1 MACAGGLIGCCRQWA
16 APWRFFGL
24 LALVMSCALVSAGMA
39 YAQAPSTKRSNW
51 PNSPLR
57 HTLKQ
62 KAANTE
68 PSFTENLRGNVVA
81 VGNTLETCPQNLSAS
96 RRHRGGRAGATE
108 PCLNNNNNDE
118 NMVYVNVDSSG
129 GWFDSSTATLT
140 LPAGATVVKA
150 FLYWAG
156 DLSEGINRPTTN
168 PPNFAA
174 PGGDSV
180 ANNKLYTTVHMR
192 VGSGSYSTIDAT
204 NPTRNGQWAHVAS
217 WYSQPGN
224 DPGDAYQVRADVT
237 PELSASLTRAR
248 RTRAG
253 LESLP
258 ITVANVQAGK
268 GYNRYA
274 GWNLVVVWATP
285 TAPWRDVTLFDGF
298 DFVQVQGGQQLVV
311 GPLNFTGFKTPASG
325 KVDAQAT
332 VWATEGDRAITG
344 DYLALGGLSSSCN
357 GLTHQSD
364 NAHPI
369 DNFFNSSISNAG
381 ATVGGRTPAY
391 DNQLG
396 FDLSTLALPE
406 GTIPNAATGASVCLG
421 TVGDTYFFGG
431 IAFSSLIQAPN
442 LSITKTASTTHAN
455 PGEDV
460 TYTSTVTN
468 PSQRDPSDPL
478 FGTPVNAAIN
488 LVVADPLPSGLDFA
502 GFTANPGNV
511 CGYNAATRTITC
523 AVGTLSPDATF
534 TFAYQ
539 ASVAAVAAGSPSAT
553 LVNSA
558 CYLSNSADQPTV
570 IFQGCADAS
579 VVVPPGPPV
588 PADLGVV
595 KTVSDTTVAP
605 GGTVTWN
612 IVATNHGPA
621 TSTGFVLA
629 DQLPAGVGFVS
640 ATASAPLSC
649 TTPAVGASGSITCTA
664 ASVPATPAAGS
675 SLTLTIVTT
684 VNPTV
689 LAGSVLLNITTVN
702 GDQPEPVP
710 DPHSNRDTAAALVV
724 TPANPDPAP
733 APIPAPDPN
742 GPPEPPHPDI
752 RPPVPPRGDAGT
764 RLRLRKVATPRSVP
778 VGGKVFYA
786 LRVANIG
793 EASALGIRVCDTP
806 PAGVTIVS
814 APGFHR
820 SGRSVCTTLSNLA
833 VLAAKVFR
841 LTGRVASGP
850 PGNRINHATVT
861 ASDAPAAHASA
872 TTRVTP
878 APPSPPPPPG
888 LG

>member
-1 MACAGGLIGCCRQWA
+1 MAQAH
-16 APWRFFGL
+16 
-24 LALVMSCALVSAGMA
+24 
-39 YAQAPSTKRSNW
+39 APSTKKSNW

-57 HTLKQ
+57 HTLAQ
-62 KAANTE
+62 RVAGTD
-68 PSFTENLRGNVVA
+68 PSFTENLRGSVAA
-81 VGNTLETCPQNLSAS
+81 VGNTLETCPQNLAAS
-96 RRHRGGRAGATE
+96 RRHRTGRAGATE

-118 NMVYVNVDSSG
+118 NMVYVNVDPSA

-156 DLSEGINRPTTN
+156 DLSQGVDRPTQN
-168 PPNFAA
+168 PPSFAA
-174 PGGDSV
+174 PGGASV
-180 ANNKLYTTVHMR
+180 ATNKLYTTVHMR
-192 VGSGSYSTIDAT
+192 VGGGPYSTIDAT
-204 NPTRNGQWAHVAS
+204 DPARNGQWANVAS

-237 PELSASLTRAR
+237 PELTASLSRAR
-248 RTRAG
+248 RTRG
-253 LESLP
+253 GQESLP

-285 TAPWRDVTLFDGF
+285 TAPWRDITLFDGF

-344 DYLALGGLSSSCN
+344 DYLALGGLSSTCN

-369 DNFFNSSISNAG
+369 DNFFNSSISDAG
-381 ATVGGRTPAY
+381 VTVGGRTPGY

-396 FDLSTLALPE
+396 FDLATLDLPE

-455 PGEDV
+455 PGDVV

-468 PSQRDPSDPL
+468 PSERDPGDPL
-478 FGTPVNAAIN
+478 FGTPVNAATN
-488 LVVADPLPSGLDFA
+488 LVVADPLPSGLNFA
-502 GFTANPGNV
+502 GFTNNPGSE
-511 CGYNAATRTITC
+511 CGYNTATRIITC

-534 TFAYQ
+534 SFAYQ
-539 ASVAAVAAGSPSAT
+539 ASVSAVAAGSPSAT

-570 IFQGCADAS
+570 IFQGCANAS

-595 KTVSDTTVAP
+595 KTVSDSTVSP
-605 GGTVTWN
+605 GDTVTWQ
-612 IVATNHGPA
+612 IVGTNYGPA

-629 DQLPAGVGFVS
+629 DQLPAGVSFVS

-649 TTPAVGASGSITCTA
+649 TTPAAGASGSITCTA

-675 SLTLTIVTT
+675 SLTLTIVTK
-684 VNPTV
+684 VNAAAT
-689 LAGSVLLNITTVN
+689 AGTVLLNIATVN

-724 TPANPDPAP
+724 TPVNPDPAP
-733 APIPAPDPN
+733 APIPTPDPS
-742 GPPEPPHPDI
+742 GPPEPPHPNI
-752 RPPVPPRGDAGT
+752 RPPAPPLGHAGT
-764 RLRLRKVATPRSVP
+764 RLALRKVATPRSVP
-778 VGGKVFYA
+778 VGGDVFYT
-786 LRVANIG
+786 LRVANTG
-793 EASALGIRVCDTP
+793 EASALGVRVCDSP
-806 PAGVTIVS
+806 PAGVTITS

-820 SGRSVCTTLSNLA
+820 SGRSICTTRSNLG
-833 VLAAKVFR
+833 VLAARVFR
-841 LTGRVASGP
+841 LTASVRSGS
-850 PGNRINHATVT
+850 PGNRTNHATVT
-861 ASDAPAAHASA
+861 ASNAPGAHASA

-878 APPSPPPPPG
+878 SAPPPG